1 MPVSKPIVDSICVEA
16 SCIGN
21 PGDVE
26 YRGVHTATREVIFH
40 KRPMS
45 NGTKELAE
53 FLAIVHAL
61 AHLNNQGR
69 NIPIYSASETAI
81 LWVRSKNVWTNLE
94 PSENNEEIFNLIK
107 RALNWLKNTN
117 YTNAV
122 VKWDTSFWGKI
133 PANCGGEHPLIN
145 PCLQTVQQRQRL
157 ESSVNLTAS
166 RSSEKRVKI
175 VICGKSYPLKEQLNK
190 AGLSWNGKAW
200 IGALPLDK
208 IERLKQLCRHYDLQY
223 TIKGDGFKESRLAR
237 GTRPLPSSKIAAVMG
252 EGKFQWEIEET
263 LDIEGLRHRQCR
275 SKDRS

>member
-16 SCIGN
+16 SFIGN
-21 PGDVE
+21 LGDVE

-61 AHLNNQGR
+61 AHLNNQGKH
-69 NIPIYSASETAI
+69 IPIYSASETAI
-81 LWVRSKNVWTNLE
+81 MWVRSKNVWTELE
-94 PSENNEEIFNLIK
+94 RSENNEEIFNLME
-107 RALNWLKNTN
+107 RALSWLKNTY

-122 VKWDTSFWGKI
+122 LKWDTSSWGEI
-133 PANCGGEHPLIN
+133 PAHFGRETQLIN
-145 PCLQTVQQRQRL
+145 QCQQTDKQLETL
-157 ESSVNLTAS
+157 ESSVNLKVP
-166 RSSEKRVKI
+166 RSIEQRIKI
-175 VICGKSYPLKEQLNK
+175 VISGKTYPVKEQLNQ

-208 IERLKQLCRHYDLQY
+208 IENLKKLCRHYDLQY

-237 GTRPLPSSKIAAVMG
+237 GARPLPSSKVAAVMG

-263 LDIEGLRHRQCR
+263 LDIEGLRHRQR
-275 SKDRS
+275 NSKDRS

>member
-26 YRGVHTATREVIFH
+26 YRGVHTETREVIFH

-69 NIPIYSASETAI
+69 NIPIYCASETAI
-81 LWVRSKNVWTNLE
+81 LWVRNKNLWTNLE
-94 PSENNEEIFNLIK
+94 RDENNEEIFNLIE
-107 RALNWLKNTN
+107 RALSWLKNKD

-122 VKWDTSFWGKI
+122 LKWDTSAWGKI
-133 PANCGGEHPLIN
+133 PANFAREHPLIN
-145 PCLQTVQQRQRL
+145 PCQQTFKQL
-157 ESSVNLTAS
+157 KTIESSVNLTVK
-166 RSSEKRVKI
+166 RSIEQRVNI
-175 VICGKSYPLKEQLNK
+175 VIYGKTYPVKEQLNK

-223 TIKGDGFKESRLAR
+223 TIKGDGFQESRLAR
-237 GTRPLPSSKIAAVMG
+237 GSRPRPSSKIAAVNR
-252 EGKFQWEIEET
+252 F
-263 LDIEGLRHRQCR
+263 
-275 SKDRS
+275 

>member
-1 MPVSKPIVDSICVEA
+1 MPVSKPILDSICVA
-16 SCIGN
+16 TSCIGN

-53 FLAIVHAL
+53 FLGIVHAL

-94 PSENNEEIFNLIK
+94 PSENNEEIFNLIE

-122 VKWDTSFWGKI
+122 LKWDTSAWGKI
-133 PANCGGEHPLIN
+133 PANFDREHPLIN
-145 PCLQTVQQRQRL
+145 PCLQTVQQRHQL
-157 ESSVNLTAS
+157 ESSVNLTVK
-166 RSSEKRVKI
+166 RSSEQRVNI
-175 VICGKSYPLKEQLNK
+175 VIYGKTYPVKDRLNK

-208 IERLKQLCRHYDLQY
+208 IERLKQLCRHYDQEFL
-223 TIKGDGFKESRLAR
+223 D
-237 GTRPLPSSKIAAVMG
+237 GTRHVIYPWNQSKIANRKSSSPRIYPWG
-252 EGKFQWEIEET
+252 Q
-263 LDIEGLRHRQCR
+263 
-275 SKDRS
+275 SKI